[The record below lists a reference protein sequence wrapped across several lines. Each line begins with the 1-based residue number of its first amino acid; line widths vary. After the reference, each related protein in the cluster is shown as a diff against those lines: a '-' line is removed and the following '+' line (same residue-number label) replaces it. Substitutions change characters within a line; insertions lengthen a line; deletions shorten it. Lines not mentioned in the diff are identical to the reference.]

1 MNFVSEERRLIFLLG
16 LLGPITTLIVSPLTN
31 LDPINPIKVL
41 VVSSFAGGCLGII
54 LGMRSLI
61 WKAYSKKTFF
71 VLLAFPF
78 FSLVAFIA
86 SDSNKVQ
93 QFFGVYGRNTG
104 FLTYLILFIVLFS
117 GGLVDTTKL
126 SNALHTGMKYTSV
139 AMLLYCLIQVAKLDP
154 IKWSSFAPFGT
165 LGNINFSSAF
175 LGLCAVSVGLHAFS
189 QKLNTMNKVLLGL
202 YLLVSLFVIEQTG
215 SIQGLLIFFLG
226 YWTAITIWIFIYKS
240 WKLVS
245 TWTIVSLIFFSLSI
259 MGFLNRGPLSS
270 FLYQDTNTF
279 RFDYWHAGIKMI
291 QDSPLM
297 GHGFET
303 YGDLYTQER
312 GIISALRTGL
322 QRTSN
327 SAHNIFLDIGVNG
340 GVLLLTSYIL
350 ILLLAF
356 IKSFKYV
363 QFLKKSKQMDFVF
376 LGLFSFWIAYL
387 AQALISINQIGVGIW
402 AWIITGLLLNVGRNR
417 GSVGEIVI
425 KRGKGNQSISKQRN
439 FSGQKNIGVSSAIFG
454 LIFTILGFAAGYT
467 PVAVDSA
474 FRKASDNASLNE
486 MIDASYAF
494 GANALIISKTVDAG
508 IQNNYPDQ
516 VLPLTEKLIRDF
528 PLDLYAWKMRA
539 RMPNVPESE
548 RVRALERILEL
559 DPFFG
564 CATANP
570 LETFKGW
577 IYALPEE
584 KQRELADWWGIASE
598 NSKLGKFTLASVDQ
612 EVLDAKLLSLC

>member
-1 MNFVSEERRLIFLLG
+1 MRLLPEERRLIFLLG
-16 LLGPITTLIVSPLTN
+16 MLGPITTLIVSPLTN

-41 VVSSFAGGCLGII
+41 VVASIAGGCFGIV
-54 LGMRSLI
+54 LGMPSLI
-61 WKAYSKKTFF
+61 WNVYSKRILL

-86 SDSNKVQ
+86 SNSNKVQ

-117 GGLVDTTKL
+117 AGLVDTTKL
-126 SNALHTGMKYTSV
+126 SNTLHIGMKYTSV
-139 AMLLYCLIQVAKLDP
+139 AMLLYCLIQIAKLDP
-154 IKWSSFAPFGT
+154 IKWSAYAPFGT

-175 LGLCAVSVGLHAFS
+175 LGMCAVSVGLHSFS
-189 QKLNTMNKVLLGL
+189 RKLNAISRLLLVL
-202 YLLVSLFVIEQTG
+202 YLAVSLFVIEQTG

-226 YWTAITIWIFIYKS
+226 YWTAVTVWIFVYKS

-245 TWTIVSLIFFSLSI
+245 TWLIVSLILFALSV
-259 MGFLNRGPLSS
+259 MGFLNRGPLAS

-279 RFDYWHAGIKMI
+279 RFDYWHAGLKMI
-291 QDSPLM
+291 EHSPLI

-350 ILLLAF
+350 ILLLALL
-356 IKSFKYV
+356 KSFKYV
-363 QFLKKSKQMDFVF
+363 RFLKKSKQMDFVF

-402 AWIITGLLLNVGRNR
+402 AWIITGLLLNVGKKN
-417 GSVGEIVI
+417 SPVDEIVTKI
-425 KRGKGNQSISKQRN
+425 SKSNQSISKQRN

-467 PVAVDSA
+467 PLAVDSA

-494 GANALIISKTVDAG
+494 GASAHIISSTVDAG
-508 IQNNYPDQ
+508 IQNNYQDQ
-516 VLPLTEKLIRDF
+516 VLPLTEKLTRDF

-539 RMPNVPESE
+539 RLPNVPESE
-548 RVRALERILEL
+548 KVRALEKILEL

-570 LETFKGW
+570 LESFKGW
-577 IYALPEE
+577 IFAIPEE
-584 KQRELADWWGIASE
+584 KQKELADWWGITSA
-598 NSKLGKFTLASVDQ
+598 NSKLDKFTLASVDQ
-612 EVLDAKLLSLC
+612 GVLDAKLLSLC